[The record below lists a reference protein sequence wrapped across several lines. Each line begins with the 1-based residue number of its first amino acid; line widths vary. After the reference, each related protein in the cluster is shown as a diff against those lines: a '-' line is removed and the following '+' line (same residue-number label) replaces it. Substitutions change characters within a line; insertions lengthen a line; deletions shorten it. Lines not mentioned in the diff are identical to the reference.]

1 MNAKLYERICAV
13 IDEFAVEVYVTP
25 MLIKKFIPG
34 EKLGEIKERIKG
46 ILDES
51 K

>member
-1 MNAKLYERICAV
+1 MKKRDYERICEIIDSAV
-13 IDEFAVEVYVTP
+13 VCVYITP
-25 MLIKKFIPG
+25 VLTKRFIPG